1 MPFVKTNV
9 CRILD
14 AAKIDYKGFTYT
26 VHEELDAVT
35 VARSLGVK
43 PEQVFK
49 TLVLQGNLLPYFV
62 VIVQGTKEL
71 DLKETALQTGNKS
84 CTMLPQKDLLKVTGY
99 IRGGCSPIGMKKKFP
114 TFLDSSAQEF
124 PSIYISPGLRGQQIL
139 IKPDDLLRITEG
151 RYITILSDTY

>member
-1 MPFVKTNV
+1 MAFVKTNV

-14 AAKIDYKGFTYT
+14 AANIHYEGFTYT

-35 VARSLGVK
+35 VAHSLGVP

-49 TLVLQGNLLPYFV
+49 TLVLQGNILPYFV

-71 DLKETALQTGNKS
+71 DLKETASQTGNKS
-84 CTMLPQKDLLKVTGY
+84 CSMLAQKDLLKITGY

-124 PSIYISPGLRGQQIL
+124 PAVYISPGMRGQQIL
-139 IKPDDLLRITEG
+139 LSPDDLLRITEA
-151 RYITILSDTY
+151 RCIIC